1 MKLSTQIL
9 IIGAG
14 PGGVATA
21 LQLAKQNISCTV
33 VDKAVFPRDKIC
45 GDALSGKV
53 VEVLKKIEP
62 DLINELS
69 LSPMQVGSWGV
80 SFVAPNE
87 KILRIPFKQQFNKL
101 EEKPPGYISKR
112 FDFDNFLF
120 NALKKYAD
128 KIQVLENTD
137 LVKFEKTVSGYKCFS
152 KDEQTIIDARF
163 IVAADGAQSRFARFT
178 NDMKIE
184 PKHYCAGIRAYYKNI
199 EGMDTDNFIE
209 LHFIKDLLPGYF
221 WIFPLPNGE
230 ANIGLGIRSD
240 KISRQKLNL
249 KNLLQEIITNH
260 PVISKRFEN
269 AILIDEVK
277 GFGLPLGSKKRN
289 ISGENYLLTGDAAS
303 LIDPFTGEGIGN
315 AMMSGFFAAQHI
327 EKCIA
332 QNNFSAI
339 FNKQY
344 DAMVYKRLWSELR
357 LSRTMQQLVTFPW
370 LFNFVVNKAVNNTT
384 LRETISAMFEDLDLR
399 DRLRKPTFY
408 LNLLF
413 SKS

>member
-1 MKLSTQIL
+1 MNLSTEIL

-21 LQLAKQNISCTV
+21 LQLAKQNISCTI

-62 DLINELS
+62 DLIHDLF

-80 SFVAPNE
+80 AFVAPNE
-87 KILRIPFKQQFNKL
+87 KVLRIPFKQQYNKL

-112 FDFDNFLF
+112 VDFDNFLF
-120 NALKKYAD
+120 NALKKYSD
-128 KIQVLENTD
+128 KIQVLENID
-137 LVKFEKTVSGYKCFS
+137 LVKFEKTVSGYKCIS
-152 KDEQTIIDARF
+152 KNEQTIIETRF

-184 PKHYCAGIRAYYKNI
+184 LQHYCAGIRAYYKNV
-199 EGMDTDNFIE
+199 EGMDNDNFIE

-240 KISRQKLNL
+240 KISKQKLNL
-249 KNLLQEIITNH
+249 KNLLQEIIANH
-260 PVISKRFEN
+260 PVISKRFKN
-269 AILIDEVK
+269 AVLIDDVK

-289 ISGENYLLTGDAAS
+289 ISGDNYLLTGDAAS

-327 EKCIA
+327 ENCLT

-344 DAMVYKRLWSELR
+344 DTMVYNRIWSELK
-357 LSRTMQQLVTFPW
+357 LSRTMQQLVTLPW
-370 LFNFVVNKAVNNTT
+370 LFNFVVNKAANNAT

-399 DRLRKPTFY
+399 DRLRKPSFY
-408 LNLLF
+408 IDLLF